1 MFGYVVINEPEL
13 RIREFDLYRS
23 YYCGLC
29 EDLHHEYGRFGQL
42 TLNYDTTFLGFL
54 LTCLYEPEDETFVKT
69 SCIVH
74 PLSKRPK
81 RRNKYTQYAADVTIL
96 LSWYSMR
103 DNWEDEQ
110 QIRGLAMSGILHGA
124 FKKAKERYPEKAQVI
139 ADCLDRLHALENQ
152 EKQGSC
158 SDHSDCNGPSDRS
171 DCSGP
176 SDSIKRNG
184 PSDRNGPDA
193 VSKASGEGQNSLP
206 EEQPSR
212 PRESSPREVSPDEA
226 GACFG
231 DLMAEL
237 FAFQHDEWEQ
247 PLRRMGFYLGKFIY
261 LLDAYDDLEDD
272 AESGSFNPL
281 LPVRARMQENGSDFD
296 GYVRALLTMLM
307 ASCTRAFEILPIV
320 ENIDILRNI
329 LYAGVWTKFEEIY
342 AKRTGACSDCENC
355 KNKEQDENKQQDE
368 NTDTQTQN

>member
-1 MFGYVVINEPEL
+1 MTGKCMFGYIVINEPEL
-13 RIREFDLYRS
+13 RMREIDLYRS

-29 EDLHHEYGRFGQL
+29 EDLRENYGRFGQL
-42 TLNYDTTFLGFL
+42 TLNYDTSFLGLL
-54 LTCLYEPEDETFVKT
+54 LTCLYEPEDETLQQT

-74 PLSKRPK
+74 PFSRRPK
-81 RRNKYTQYAADVTIL
+81 RRNKYTQYAADLTIL

-124 FKKAKERYPEKAQVI
+124 FRRARERHPEKAQVI
-139 ADCLDRLHALENQ
+139 ADCLDRLHALE
-152 EKQGSC
+152 KQ
-158 SDHSDCNGPSDRS
+158 DTT
-171 DCSGP
+171 
-176 SDSIKRNG
+176 
-184 PSDRNGPDA
+184 
-193 VSKASGEGQNSLP
+193 
-206 EEQPSR
+206 
-212 PRESSPREVSPDEA
+212 PDEA

-237 FAFQHDEWEQ
+237 FAYRQDMWEQ

-281 LPVRARMQENGSDFD
+281 LPVRTRMQAGGSDFD
-296 GYVRALLTMLM
+296 AYVRALLTMLM
-307 ASCTRAFEILPIV
+307 ASCTRAFEALPIV

-342 AKRTGACSDCENC
+342 AKRTGAASPEEKDREGEIPEENRPEGIGSQEESLQ
-355 KNKEQDENKQQDE
+355 KTGPDEIVSERETAGKMISARQDDQI
-368 NTDTQTQN
+368 

>member
-13 RIREFDLYRS
+13 RVREVDLYRS

-29 EDLHHEYGRFGQL
+29 EDLHESYGRFGQL
-42 TLNYDTTFLGFL
+42 TLNYDTSFLGLL
-54 LTCLYEPEDETFVKT
+54 LTCLYEPEDEKFVQT

-81 RRNKYTQYAADVTIL
+81 HRNKYTQYAADLTIL
-96 LSWYSMR
+96 LAWYSMR
-103 DNWEDEQ
+103 DKWEDEQ
-110 QIRGLAMSGILHGA
+110 QIRGLAMSGLLHGA
-124 FKKAKERYPEKAQVI
+124 FQKAKDRQPQKAQVI
-139 ADCLDRLHALENQ
+139 SDCLGRLHALE
-152 EKQGSC
+152 KQDSAANTYGT
-158 SDHSDCNGPSDRS
+158 HDR
-171 DCSGP
+171 
-176 SDSIKRNG
+176 
-184 PSDRNGPDA
+184 
-193 VSKASGEGQNSLP
+193 ASGGFSQAGRDRAGQDRP
-206 EEQPSR
+206 GQGIAEQVGQQSAR
-212 PRESSPREVSPDEA
+212 REVTPDQA

-237 FAFQHDEWEQ
+237 FAYCHDEWEQ
-247 PLRRMGFYLGKFIY
+247 PLRQMGFYLGKFIY

-281 LPVRARMQENGSDFD
+281 LPVRERMKAEGGDFD

-329 LYAGVWTKFEEIY
+329 LYAGVWTKFEEIF
-342 AKRTGACSDCENC
+342 AKRTGTASTENSRQDRACQEESRQETESGTGSGSHESPGPAGDPDHL
-355 KNKEQDENKQQDE
+355 Q
-368 NTDTQTQN
+368 